1 MKDKKS
7 HQVYRWCL
15 QYIAAHRFS
24 NNMKMPSENSVK
36 RLFGFSRE
44 TIRTA
49 YDQLEAE
56 GLIERH
62 QGSGT
67 YINKAKAI
75 SYDLGLND
83 TPRKI
88 GLISQGR
95 ITSPSDTMIQG
106 IQDVLSEHNIN
117 LSVFVTD
124 NQFFNERKLLETISF
139 QGYRGFIIDGVKSS
153 FISPNIDCYQALYH
167 KNFPIIF
174 YNNYYKE
181 LAYPKVCV
189 NNHKAAHFLIGELIK
204 AGHRNITGFFV
215 YDNIQSIEKFHGMLD
230 ILRRHKI
237 TFTDDQVK
245 WLSSDETMSQING
258 KVIKRF
264 LNAASKST
272 AIVCCNYSIYT
283 LVMKI
288 LSEQNMQVPK
298 DYSVVC
304 FDYTKDDYEKA
315 GVTCTIHRGYD
326 MGVHMARQIIK
337 MIEDH
342 SIDSKKYS
350 YTMSPSLYIGTS
362 VQQLSPSKNH
372 APIS

>member
-7 HQVYRWCL
+7 NQVYRWCL

-44 TIRTA
+44 TIRNA
-49 YDQLEAE
+49 YDQLEAD
-56 GLIERH
+56 GLIVRRR
-62 QGSGT
+62 GSGT
-67 YINKAKAI
+67 YINKAGAL
-75 SYDLGLND
+75 SHDLSLND
-83 TPRKI
+83 TSRKI

-106 IQDVLSEHNIN
+106 IQDVLSQHNIS
-117 LSVFVTD
+117 LSVYVTD

-153 FISPNIDCYQALYH
+153 FISPNIDCYQALYR
-167 KNFPIIF
+167 KKFPIIF
-174 YNNYYKE
+174 YNNYYRD
-181 LAYPKVCV
+181 LAYPKVSV
-189 NNHKAAHFLIGELIK
+189 NNHKAAYFLIGKLIK

-215 YDNIQSIEKFHGMLD
+215 YDNIQSIEKFQGMLD

-237 TFTDDQVK
+237 TFTDEQVK
-245 WLSSDETMSQING
+245 WLSSDETMSQINS

-264 LNAASKST
+264 LNTTSRST
-272 AIVCCNYSIYT
+272 AIVCCNYSIYA

-288 LSEQNMQVPK
+288 LSEQNMRVPE

-304 FDYTKDDYEKA
+304 FDYTKDDYEET

-326 MGVHMARQIIK
+326 MGVHMAQQIIK
-337 MIEDH
+337 MIQDH
-342 SIDSKKYS
+342 SIDQKLYS
-350 YTMSPSLYIGTS
+350 YTMSPSLYAGNS
-362 VQQLSPSKNH
+362 VQQLS
-372 APIS
+372 